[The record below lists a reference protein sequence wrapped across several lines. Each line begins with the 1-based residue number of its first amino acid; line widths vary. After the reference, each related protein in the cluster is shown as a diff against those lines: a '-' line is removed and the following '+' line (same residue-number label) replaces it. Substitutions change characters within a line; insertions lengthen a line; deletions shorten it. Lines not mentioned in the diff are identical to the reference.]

1 MVVTGEARSA
11 RPAGSTPLLPHLW
24 AASKSRPHG
33 AAERI
38 TARSAAPSVWLAKA
52 QEGWLA
58 TSLHVVGVCSGQ
70 ATHHTACEFPQLH
83 GASWSRALRVTE
95 QQAVERLAACKQLE
109 LRSRRCCRLRAMER
123 WRCSWLQAVE
133 WRPVLPTRS
142 FIICAVRLQ
151 HGRLLVASATSI
163 AIF

>member
-1 MVVTGEARSA
+1 MAVAGEARST
-11 RPAGSTPLLPHLW
+11 RPAGSTPLFPHLR
-24 AASKSRPHG
+24 AASKSRAHG
-33 AAERI
+33 AAERV
-38 TARSAAPSVWLAKA
+38 TARSAAPSVWLAEA
-52 QEGWLA
+52 QEGRLA
-58 TSLHVVGVCSGQ
+58 TSLHVAGVCSGQ
-70 ATHHTACEFPQLH
+70 AAHCTECEFPQLH

-109 LRSRRCCRLRAMER
+109 LRSRRCCWLRAVER

-133 WRPVLPTRS
+133 WLPVLPTRS
-142 FIICAVRLQ
+142 FIICALRLQ